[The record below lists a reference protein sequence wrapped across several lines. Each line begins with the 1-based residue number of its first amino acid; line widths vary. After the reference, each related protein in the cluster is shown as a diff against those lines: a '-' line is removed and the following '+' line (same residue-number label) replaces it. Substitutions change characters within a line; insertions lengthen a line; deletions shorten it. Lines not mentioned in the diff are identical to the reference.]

1 MADYLWKPSLMR
13 RVFVLPKE
21 IADRHLRL
29 CSFIQLKVLLW
40 VSRNSGVFDVEA
52 CAKAIGESVPDC
64 QDALQYWVAV
74 KVLHPGE
81 ESAAVSEPKASPVK
95 TEVAEPPKKPEVPK
109 RLKVEKPQMIQV
121 IRRQKSDEE
130 FGGLLTEVGARIGR
144 PLSNGDA
151 ETLLYLYET
160 VGLPAAVILMV
171 VGYAAQV
178 EHLTMR
184 YIEKVALDWSERGIM
199 TMEAAEEHLCYLER
213 CEQAVLRVQAVCRLP
228 KPLTGATAMRAA
240 EKWICQ
246 WQITDEVLAQA
257 FAVCVEKI
265 GKFEVR
271 YIDRVLE
278 NWRNQGADTEEKVA
292 ALSAKSTKGKPSTVE
307 NTEYENMV
315 EQYVPVY
322 KKKTR

>member
-1 MADYLWKPSLMR
+1 MADYLWKASLMR

-74 KVLHPGE
+74 KVLHPSE
-81 ESAAVSEPKASPVK
+81 ESAAVVSDTKAMPTK
-95 TEVAEPPKKPEVPK
+95 AEVVEPPKLK
-109 RLKVEKPQMIQV
+109 RPKVEKPQMTQV
-121 IRRQKSDEE
+121 IRRQKKDEE

-160 VGLPAAVILMV
+160 VGIPAAVILMV
-171 VGYAAQV
+171 VGYAAQAD
-178 EHLTMR
+178 HLTMR

-199 TMEAAEEHLCYLER
+199 TMEAAEQHLCYLER
-213 CEQAVLRVQAVCRLP
+213 CEQAVLRVQAVCQLP
-228 KPLTGATAMRAA
+228 KPLTGAATMRTV
-240 EKWICQ
+240 EKWLCQ
-246 WQITDEVLAQA
+246 WQVTDELLAQA
-257 FAVCVEKI
+257 YTICVEKI
-265 GKFEVR
+265 GKFDVR
-271 YIDRVLE
+271 YMDRILE
-278 NWRNQGADTEEKVA
+278 NWHNQGADTVEKVS
-292 ALSAKSTKGKPSTVE
+292 ALSGKPKAGKQPTAE

-315 EQYVPVY
+315 EQYVPIY